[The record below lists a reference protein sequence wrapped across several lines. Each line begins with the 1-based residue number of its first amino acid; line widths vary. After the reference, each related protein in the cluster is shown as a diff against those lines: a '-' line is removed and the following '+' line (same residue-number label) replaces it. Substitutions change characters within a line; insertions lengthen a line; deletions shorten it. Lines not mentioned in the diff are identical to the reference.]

1 MGSKPALLFSCE
13 HGGNN
18 VPAEFKYLFKNGTRS
33 LESHQGL
40 DKGALV
46 IAKAAAKRFGVPLV
60 YSETSRLVIDL
71 NRSLHHPDVFS
82 KFTRQCSRETR
93 QKIIKE
99 KYEPYRNQVE
109 IFIKSFV
116 NLKQPVI
123 HLSFHTFTPRLAN
136 IVRTADIGLLYDP
149 SRVQEKTI
157 CYPLREIIKNR
168 SDYRVRLNYPYR
180 GKADGHTTA
189 LRKKYPDKDY
199 AGIEIE
205 VNQRFVGD
213 NKLQLLVIIDLLCNA
228 INEIILT

>member
-1 MGSKPALLFSCE
+1 MKGSKPALLFSCE

-18 VPAEFKYLFKNGTRS
+18 VPAEFNYLFKNGTRT

-46 IAKAAAKRFGVPLV
+46 IARAAAKRLGVPLV

-71 NRSLHHPDVFS
+71 NRSLHHPGVFS
-82 KFTRQCSRETR
+82 KFTQQCSRETR
-93 QKIIKE
+93 QAIIKRI
-99 KYEPYRNQVE
+99 YEPYRNKVDKFVKSSVE
-109 IFIKSFV
+109 K
-116 NLKQPVI
+116 KCPVI

-149 SRVQEKTI
+149 SREQEKDI
-157 CYPLREIIKNR
+157 CRRLRETIKCR

-189 LRKKYPDKDY
+189 LRKKYPDKY
-199 AGIEIE
+199 YSGIEIE
-205 VNQRFVGD
+205 VNQKLVGD
-213 NKLQLLVIIDLLCNA
+213 NKLRLPKITDLICDAIRQLI
-228 INEIILT
+228 

>member
-1 MGSKPALLFSCE
+1 LKGSKPALLFSCE

-18 VPAEFKYLFKNGTRS
+18 VPAEFNYLFKNGTRT

-46 IAKAAAKRFGVPLV
+46 IARAAAKRLGVPLV

-71 NRSLHHPDVFS
+71 NRSLHHPGVFS
-82 KFTRQCSRETR
+82 KFTQQCSRETR
-93 QKIIKE
+93 QAIIKRI
-99 KYEPYRNQVE
+99 YEPYRNKVDKFVKSSVE
-109 IFIKSFV
+109 K
-116 NLKQPVI
+116 KCPVI

-149 SRVQEKTI
+149 SREQEKDI
-157 CYPLREIIKNR
+157 CRRLRETIKCR

-189 LRKKYPDKDY
+189 LRKKYPDKY
-199 AGIEIE
+199 YSGIEIE
-205 VNQRFVGD
+205 VNQKLVGD
-213 NKLQLLVIIDLLCNA
+213 NKLRLPKITDLICDAIRQLI
-228 INEIILT
+228 

>member
-1 MGSKPALLFSCE
+1 MLFSCE

-18 VPAEFKYLFKNGTRS
+18 VPAEFNYLFKNGTRT

-46 IAKAAAKRFGVPLV
+46 IARAAAKRLGVPLV

-71 NRSLHHPDVFS
+71 NRSLHHPGVFS
-82 KFTRQCSRETR
+82 KFTQQCSRETR
-93 QKIIKE
+93 QAIIKRI
-99 KYEPYRNQVE
+99 YEPYRNKVDKFVKSSVE
-109 IFIKSFV
+109 K
-116 NLKQPVI
+116 KCPVI

-149 SRVQEKTI
+149 SREQEKDI
-157 CYPLREIIKNR
+157 CRRLRETIKCR

-189 LRKKYPDKDY
+189 LRKKYPDKY
-199 AGIEIE
+199 YSGIEIE
-205 VNQRFVGD
+205 VNQKLVGD
-213 NKLQLLVIIDLLCNA
+213 NKLRLPKITDLICDAIRQLI
-228 INEIILT
+228 